1 MVSQARAREE
11 QQREKSRGTRA
22 RGGYR
27 GRSGQADILVEDV
40 EALSDEE
47 EEKLEGKWKYKVL
60 AAGYVRKGVAMDSEK
75 AGKLTE
81 GDVFAV
87 TERQELAGG
96 TLADGTRSS
105 RYHTMRVKF
114 EDGWAS
120 VVAKSGKVLLE
131 LVEYESKDGTDG
143 GAAAI
148 QAPGDEME
156 GLYGEWQTSEFVPPA
171 AENGKV
177 PRGEHGNVELWD
189 KNPALMPGGCCHV
202 EAPWIQ
208 QTCNELN
215 IDFAECVTDFKYSVA
230 TGGMAPKVEGIV
242 ICADQHAR
250 LMAAH
255 ATKMA
260 AKQVRAY
267 EM

>member
-40 EALSDEE
+40 EALSDD

-96 TLADGTRSS
+96 TL
-105 RYHTMRVKF
+105 RVKF

-120 VVAKSGKVLLE
+120 VVAKSGKLLLE
-131 LVEYESKDGTDG
+131 LVEYEGQKDGGDG
-143 GAAAI
+143 GSN
-148 QAPGDEME
+148 GHRDDYEDVS
-156 GLYGEWQTSEFVPPA
+156 SEPNDPDLSSSQNV
-171 AENGKV
+171 GKY
-177 PRGEHGNVELWD
+177 
-189 KNPALMPGGCCHV
+189 M
-202 EAPWIQ
+202 
-208 QTCNELN
+208 T
-215 IDFAECVTDFKYSVA
+215 
-230 TGGMAPKVEGIV
+230 
-242 ICADQHAR
+242 
-250 LMAAH
+250 
-255 ATKMA
+255 
-260 AKQVRAY
+260 
-267 EM
+267 